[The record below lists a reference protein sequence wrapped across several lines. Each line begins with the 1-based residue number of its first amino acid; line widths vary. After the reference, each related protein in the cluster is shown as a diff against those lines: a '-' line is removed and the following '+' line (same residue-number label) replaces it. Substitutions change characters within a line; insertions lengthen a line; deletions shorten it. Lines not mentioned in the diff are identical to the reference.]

1 MSHGNIHT
9 RYANIKY
16 QYKYI
21 HPKTCV
27 SLGNIHTRYANI
39 NININIHPKI
49 CMSLGN
55 IHTRY
60 ANISIK
66 SSFPKICMSR

>member
-1 MSHGNIHT
+1 MYVQSQDMI
-9 RYANIKY
+9 
-16 QYKYI
+16 
-21 HPKTCV
+21 CM

-60 ANISIK
+60 ANINININR
-66 SSFPKICMSR
+66 FIPRYVCPR

>member
-1 MSHGNIHT
+1 M
-9 RYANIKY
+9 
-16 QYKYI
+16 
-21 HPKTCV
+21 

-39 NININIHPKI
+39 SININKVHPKI

-60 ANISIK
+60 ANINININMFIPRYVCPSVI
-66 SSFPKICMSR
+66 FTLDMQI